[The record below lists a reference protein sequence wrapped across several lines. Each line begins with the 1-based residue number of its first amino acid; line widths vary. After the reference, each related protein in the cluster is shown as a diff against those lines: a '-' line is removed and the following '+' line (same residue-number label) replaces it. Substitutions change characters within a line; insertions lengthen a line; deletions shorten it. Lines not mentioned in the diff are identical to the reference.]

1 MRLPGPAKD
10 MFKALRQ
17 AMWNSRLSRL
27 PSGPNGSRL
36 LHIGCGDVNSPEFIN
51 LDARPLPHV
60 HIVSRNIF
68 NLRSIPDASLDMV
81 YMSHVL
87 EHVPRGQLLQTLKE
101 MGRVLKT
108 GGLLRISVPDFD
120 HIIRIYE
127 ETGGDIHAIAPAL
140 MGGQDYEFNFHY
152 SVFNKHYLA
161 ETLHK
166 AGFTDVESWDPAHCD
181 HHDFD
186 DWASR
191 QINYDGRLFPIS
203 LNLQARKMA

>member
-1 MRLPGPAKD
+1 MRLPGPIKD
-10 MFKALRQ
+10 MFKVLRQ
-17 AMWNSRLSRL
+17 AMWNIRLSRM

-51 LDARPLPHV
+51 LDARPMPHV
-60 HIVSRNIF
+60 HIVSRNII

-87 EHVPRGQLLQTLKE
+87 EHVPRGQVLQSLKE
-101 MGRVLKT
+101 MWRVLKP

-127 ETGGDIHAIAPAL
+127 QTGRNIHAIAPAL
-140 MGGQDYEFNFHY
+140 MGGQDHEFNYHY
-152 SVFNKHYLA
+152 GVFNRRYLT
-161 ETLHK
+161 EMLHK
-166 AGFTDVESWDPAHCD
+166 AGFAGVKSWDPAQCD

-191 QINYDGRLFPIS
+191 HISFDGRSFPIS
-203 LNLQARKMA
+203 LNLEAIKTP

>member
-1 MRLPGPAKD
+1 MRLHGLVKD
-10 MFKALRQ
+10 MLRALRQ

-36 LHIGCGDVNSPEFIN
+36 LHIGCGDINSPEFIN
-51 LDARPLPHV
+51 LDARPMPHV

-68 NLRSIPDASLDMV
+68 NLRSIPDASLDMI

-87 EHVPRGQLLQTLKE
+87 EHVPRGQLLQTIKE
-101 MGRVLKT
+101 MGRVLKA
-108 GGLLRISVPDFD
+108 GGILRISVPDFD
-120 HIIRIYE
+120 HIIHIYR

-140 MGGQDYEFNFHY
+140 MGGQDYEFNYHY
-152 SVFNKHYLA
+152 GVFNRQYLT
-161 ETLHK
+161 EMLHK
-166 AGFTDVESWDPAHCD
+166 GGFAEVETWDPANCD

-191 QINYDGRLFPIS
+191 LIHFNGRSFPVS
-203 LNLQARKMA
+203 LNLEARKTQ